1 MNCFFYELNPWIRCA
16 FGNVLKGVWRQY
28 DGSMVP
34 WTPWWRDGKNGGRRD
49 NCALISLIINDDTA
63 GDWVDYDCNKSGY
76 YICEKDQ

>member
-1 MNCFFYELNPWIRCA
+1 MNLTLGSMCLWQF
-16 FGNVLKGVWRQY
+16 LKGVWRQY

-49 NCALISLIINDDTA
+49 NCALISLIINGDTA
-63 GDWVDYDCNKSGY
+63 GDWVDYDCDGSEY